1 MYKFR
6 VILDTKEDVIREI
19 ALLRDFTLEDLHQTI
34 VNAFGFDG
42 MEMASF
48 YHTDNEWSQGDE
60 IPLFN
65 MSEQVGGLSQM
76 SDYKLDL
83 IFNKQNNKLIYVY
96 DFLNLWTFF
105 VEFISEFDDVEDKS
119 IPLLLF
125 SLGELPQK
133 APEKEFEKPK
143 EDDEEDD
150 DFDSLGYDDA
160 SFYY

>member
-19 ALLRDFTLEDLHQTI
+19 ALPNNFTLEDLHQSI
-34 VNAFGFDG
+34 VSFFSFDT

-48 YHTDNEWSQGDE
+48 YHTDNEWNQGDE

-76 SDYKLDL
+76 RDYKLDV
-83 IFNKQNNKLIYVY
+83 IFNTTNNTLIYVY

-105 VEFISEFDDVEDKS
+105 VEFIDEIESNTEAPK
-119 IPLLLF
+119 LLF
-125 SLGELPQK
+125 SLGELPK
-133 APEKEFEKPK
+133 EAPKKKFATPPVE
-143 EDDEEDD
+143 EEDD
-150 DFDSLGYDDA
+150 DLYNDDYD
-160 SFYY
+160 SFYT

>member
-143 EDDEEDD
+143 EEDEEDD

>member
-76 SDYKLDL
+76 SDYKLEL

-133 APEKEFEKPK
+133 APEKEFEIPK

-150 DFDSLGYDDA
+150 FDSLDYDDT

>member
-65 MSEQVGGLSQM
+65 MSEQIGGLSQM

-143 EDDEEDD
+143 EEDEEDD

>member
-143 EDDEEDD
+143 EDEEEDD

>member
-6 VILDTKEDVIREI
+6 VILDAKKDVIREI
-19 ALLRDFTLEDLHQTI
+19 AISKDFTLEELHQTI
-34 VNAFGFDG
+34 INAFGFEG
-42 MEMASF
+42 NEMASF
-48 YHTDNEWSQGDE
+48 YHTDSDWSQGDE

-76 SDYKLDL
+76 SDYKLET
-83 IFNKQNNKLIYVY
+83 IFNNHNPNMIYVY

-105 VEFISEFDDVEDKS
+105 IEFVSEYNDSVEDKN

-125 SLGELPQK
+125 SLGELPK
-133 APEKEFEKPK
+133 EAPKKEFETPP
-143 EDDEEDD
+143 EEDD
-150 DFDSLGYDDA
+150 DDDDFYNDDYD

>member
-42 MEMASF
+42 VEMASF
-48 YHTDNEWSQGDE
+48 YHTDNEWNQGDE

-76 SDYKLDL
+76 SDYKLES
-83 IFNKQNNKLIYVY
+83 IFNKENNNLIYVY

-105 VEFISEFDDVEDKS
+105 VEFISEFNEVEDKS
-119 IPLLLF
+119 VPLLLF

-143 EDDEEDD
+143 EDDDD